1 MISGI
6 MGIGTS
12 IATEDTVYGA
22 IGAYGPVRKMQSAI
36 EGDVPKLLREKAEE
50 VREDIVFAIAE

>member
-1 MISGI
+1 MISEQGYRHVYHQPKI
-6 MGIGTS
+6 P
-12 IATEDTVYGA
+12 VYGA
-22 IGAYGPVRKMQSAI
+22 MVPTDRSDSAI